1 MSNATNQSQ
10 NTPEPIELPAPTA
23 SPLITA
29 FGMTLG
35 VTGIVT
41 NWTVA
46 VVGVILLL
54 IGATKWFLEVHP
66 DSHEV
71 KAPTPATKPTP
82 IEARMH
88 KVAHLTNDMAH
99 RARLPLEIHPYSAGL
114 KGGLIGGAC
123 MAIFAVAWGLITQGS
138 LWYSVNLLAGSMLTG
153 YSEMTTEELAT
164 FHTGGLIAGT
174 VIQLFMSVFVGLLYG
189 VMLPLIPRFPLLVA
203 AIVVPLVWT
212 GLFWASM
219 SVVSPAL
226 AAHLNWPWFIAS
238 QVIFGLVTAMVIMR
252 SEKIGTMQNW
262 NYLERI
268 GIEAKGV
275 REMGSK
281 EE

>member
-1 MSNATNQSQ
+1 
-10 NTPEPIELPAPTA
+10 
-23 SPLITA
+23 
-29 FGMTLG
+29 
-35 VTGIVT
+35 
-41 NWTVA
+41 
-46 VVGVILLL
+46 
-54 IGATKWFLEVHP
+54 
-66 DSHEV
+66 
-71 KAPTPATKPTP
+71 
-82 IEARMH
+82 
-88 KVAHLTNDMAH
+88 
-99 RARLPLEIHPYSAGL
+99 
-114 KGGLIGGAC
+114 
-123 MAIFAVAWGLITQGS
+123 
-138 LWYSVNLLAGSMLTG
+138 
-153 YSEMTTEELAT
+153 
-164 FHTGGLIAGT
+164 
-174 VIQLFMSVFVGLLYG
+174 MSVFVGLLYG